1 MGSKHIS
8 KDLNAEIVRRCG
20 SLRNLADKVGINYDT
35 LYGKFAGRSEWKVY
49 EAVKVAKVL
58 GLNLTEF
65 VRLTEGAEDGEPV
78 QARRPYKPER
88 GAVYE
93 NHGGGVFRCMTTPS
107 KNLSGYYATMQNIKS
122 GWTFQAIGIH
132 RYQDGTIDWDYST
145 NGIFWR

>member
-65 VRLTEGAEDGEPV
+65 VRLTEGDGDGEPI
-78 QARRPYKPER
+78 PE
-88 GAVYE
+88 
-93 NHGGGVFRCMTTPS
+93 
-107 KNLSGYYATMQNIKS
+107 
-122 GWTFQAIGIH
+122 
-132 RYQDGTIDWDYST
+132 TI
-145 NGIFWR
+145 